1 MANKNKKKSGFNQ
14 QDMFDAKIFFSKYIK
29 RYGIIL
35 LIAIVPIALINIFL
49 LKGLSSTVIIVVDL
63 ALLLFA
69 CFIGL
74 VAFTKIE
81 EKRENNPKPKKHDP
95 FAD

>member
-1 MANKNKKKSGFNQ
+1 MANKNKKKVNPR
-14 QDMFDAKIFFSKYIK
+14 DMFDAKIFFTKYIK
-29 RYGIIL
+29 RYGIVL
-35 LIAIVPIALINIFL
+35 LISLVPIIVLNFLISKYVSVPVLI
-49 LKGLSSTVIIVVDL
+49 VIDI

-74 VAFTKIE
+74 VIFTKIE
-81 EKRENNPKPKKHDP
+81 EKRDENPKPKEHDP

>member
-1 MANKNKKKSGFNQ
+1 MANNNKKKKANP
-14 QDMFDAKIFFSKYIK
+14 QDVFDAKIFFTKYIK

-35 LIAIVPIALINIFL
+35 LISMVPILVINYFVKKYVSVGVL
-49 LKGLSSTVIIVVDL
+49 VVIDI

-74 VAFTKIE
+74 VIFTKID
-81 EKRENNPKPKKHDP
+81 EKREEKPKPKEHDP
-95 FAD
+95 FSD

>member
-1 MANKNKKKSGFNQ
+1 MANRNKKKSNP
-14 QDMFDAKIFFSKYIK
+14 QDVFDAKIFFTKYIK

-35 LIAIVPIALINIFL
+35 LIAFVPIVALNFL
-49 LKGLSSTVIIVVDL
+49 FAKYVSVGVLVVIDL
-63 ALLLFA
+63 ALLLLA

-74 VAFTKIE
+74 VIFTKIE
-81 EKRENNPKPKKHDP
+81 EKREKHPKPKEHDP